1 MTFTDFLPYIQME
14 SFSIRAQ
21 ILSMALI
28 VRKRREYFID
38 KPPTAIFEIS
48 LNGRQNYGYEKT
60 IGKF

>member
-1 MTFTDFLPYIQME
+1 ME